1 MDYLT
6 TMVTMPCCIFWPLPF
21 QLVWLNRW
29 IRWKQVCK
37 VRLISLQSWLTWF
50 EMECTLVFAGFL
62 LGWWWSTNLLCRQC
76 NNFVSTLH
84 LLISICPC
92 ERPPPVITKQENKN
106 PFLLFELLTL
116 SFSIL
121 FIIIILLPQILLEI
135 FKRKLMS
142 LMMKNKMNSWSVKF
156 TAKKSMN
163 LRRQWKL
170 NITFSLTLSIF
181 FGWSYFL

>member
-50 EMECTLVFAGFL
+50 EMEFTLVFAGFL

-92 ERPPPVITKQENKN
+92 ERPPPIITKQENKN

-142 LMMKNKMNSWSVKF
+142 LMMKNKMNFWSVEF
-156 TAKKSMN
+156 TAKKRWIYGDN
-163 LRRQWKL
+163 E
-170 NITFSLTLSIF
+170 N
-181 FGWSYFL
+181 